1 MQIEKHTLLNDLPD
15 HHHTIRHLKMNDS
28 HFARLFDQYHEL
40 ENEVHGI
47 EEQNSAVSDEY
58 IEALKQ
64 KRLQLKDELY
74 RLVLKTE
81 QAL

>member
-1 MQIEKHTLLNDLPD
+1 MQIEKHSLLNDLPD

>member
-1 MQIEKHTLLNDLPD
+1 MQLEKHSLLNDLPE

-40 ENEVHGI
+40 ENEVHTI
-47 EEQNSAVSDEY
+47 EEQDSAVSDQY

-74 RLVLKTE
+74 LMVMKTE
-81 QAL
+81 KAL